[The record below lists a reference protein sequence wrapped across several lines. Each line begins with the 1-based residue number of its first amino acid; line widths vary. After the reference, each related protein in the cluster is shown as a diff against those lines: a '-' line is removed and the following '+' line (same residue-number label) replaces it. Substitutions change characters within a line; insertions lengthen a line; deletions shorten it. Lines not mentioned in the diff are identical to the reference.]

1 MTYRQRTTYYAAVFL
16 AFNLW
21 GYCGA
26 QTVFD
31 TPTIGTQVQS
41 EPEVTPEKTKSSE
54 PLKLSPGVAFLIALQ
69 DLKLALYVKE
79 TADKEL
85 EQLLSIA
92 LKAPKYLKNIAEL
105 KNHPLKTQSLLFSEH
120 KKLPKPEK
128 QAVEHSENWLTRH
141 SFGLVKVTPNIPS
154 EPPQKPRKASTI
166 AALLQITNPNSQAH
180 QQWIK
185 DAQHFMNSLQTIE
198 QQTALI
204 LAAHSSVEGG
214 HSDD

>member
-1 MTYRQRTTYYAAVFL
+1 MTHRQRTTYYAAVFL

-26 QTVFD
+26 QTIFD
-31 TPTIGTQVQS
+31 MPITDIQPQS
-41 EPEVTPEKTKSSE
+41 EPEVTPEKTKTPE

-69 DLKLALYVKE
+69 DLKFALYVKE

-92 LKAPKYLKNIAEL
+92 LKSPKYLESIAEL
-105 KNHPLKTQSLLFSEH
+105 RDLPLKTRNTLFSEH

-128 QAVEHSENWLTRH
+128 KAVKHSKNWLTRN
-141 SFGLVKVTPNIPS
+141 SFGLVKVTPNTPAES
-154 EPPQKPRKASTI
+154 SQTPTEASTI
-166 AALLQITNPNSQAH
+166 SALLKITRPDSQVH

-198 QQTALI
+198 QQAALI
-204 LAAHSSVEGG
+204 LALHSSIEGEK
-214 HSDD
+214 SDD